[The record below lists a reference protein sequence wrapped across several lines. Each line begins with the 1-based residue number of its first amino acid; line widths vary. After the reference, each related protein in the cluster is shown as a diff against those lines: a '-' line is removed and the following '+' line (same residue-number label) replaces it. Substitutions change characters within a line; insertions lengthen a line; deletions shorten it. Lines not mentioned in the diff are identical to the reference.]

1 VLTLDELQKQF
12 LDALTNSPGDELLS
26 VIEPRTPGV
35 QARLDIYRNNWR
47 CNLRHALTVSF
58 PVVERL
64 VGAEFFG
71 WMADCF
77 IDVQPSRSGNLDDY
91 GAEFPAFVRDFPAA
105 QSLPYLG
112 DVAQLEWLIDTVM
125 SAPDTTADDG
135 SVLPVGHLFAS
146 NFPAHRIWQVNQPE
160 WSGDD
165 AVSLDV
171 GPAYLLVQRVARK
184 QSDGW
189 RFDLEL
195 QSLDREAFVALQDA
209 AARLT
214 FDGGI

>member
-1 VLTLDELQKQF
+1 MLADLQKRF
-12 LDALTNSPGDELLS
+12 IDALADSPGEALLA
-26 VIEPRTPGV
+26 VIEPRAPGV

-47 CNLRHALTVSF
+47 CNLRHALAVSF
-58 PVVERL
+58 PVVGRL
-64 VGAEFFG
+64 TGAEFFG

-91 GAEFPAFVRDFPAA
+91 GAEFPAFVRDFSAA

-125 SAPDTTADDG
+125 GAPDSTVDDG

-146 NFPAHRIWQVNQPE
+146 DFPVHRIWQVNQPE

-165 AVSLDV
+165 AVSLDA
-171 GPAYLLVQRVARK
+171 GPAYLLVQRVARR
-184 QSDGW
+184 QPDGW

-195 QSLDREAFVALQDA
+195 QSLDRDGFVELQDA
-209 AARLT
+209 AAKLT
-214 FDGGI
+214 FDGGM